1 MLTDPGVDRGAAH
14 SGSERLSAAFSV
26 GDRDGLA
33 DRDSWTDV
41 LDKGWPTWQGSS
53 NKIRK
58 DLFK

>member
-14 SGSERLSAAFSV
+14 SGSERLSAALSV

-41 LDKGWPTWQGSS
+41 LEKGLPT
-53 NKIRK
+53 
-58 DLFK
+58 